1 MVKEEEEE
9 GEEKVTLSQQ
19 LLAVLDLL
27 QEELLHGLGVLQI
40 WELQEVKKFSRTD
53 QRLEA
58 PGRIV
63 GKKCCG

>member
-1 MVKEEEEE
+1 MAEEKE

-40 WELQEVKKFSRTD
+40 WELQEVTNFFFSRTD

-58 PGRIV
+58 PGGIV